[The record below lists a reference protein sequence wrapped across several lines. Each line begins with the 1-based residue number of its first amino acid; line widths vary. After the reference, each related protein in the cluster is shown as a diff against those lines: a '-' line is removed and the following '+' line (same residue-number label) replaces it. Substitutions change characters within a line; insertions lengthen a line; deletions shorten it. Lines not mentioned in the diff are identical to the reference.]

1 MNQVSEHIK
10 RANQVN
16 LNVFETLTSAAFST
30 IERIAALN
38 LGEARNMLEQ
48 HESNSRRL
56 LAATDPRTLLS
67 LQAGVI
73 FEDSKR
79 AVDYSQRAI
88 EISNQARENFS
99 RVLEKQLPGSFP
111 AQL

>member
-1 MNQVSEHIK
+1 
-10 RANQVN
+10 
-16 LNVFETLTSAAFST
+16 
-30 IERIAALN
+30 
-38 LGEARNMLEQ
+38 
-48 HESNSRRL
+48 
-56 LAATDPRTLLS
+56 
-67 LQAGVI
+67 VI

-99 RVLEKQLPGSFP
+99 RVLGKQLPGSFP